1 MRKVPRLVGD
11 EGMNKEEKTAGLE
24 DMIEDVKED
33 HDMRDLLRNRCNLS
47 R

>member
-1 MRKVPRLVGD
+1 MRKVLRLVGD
-11 EGMNKEEKTAGLE
+11 EGMNKEEKIVGLE

-33 HDMRDLLRNRCNLS
+33 YDMRDLLRNRCNFS